1 VACGRKQIPLPQGEG
16 ASKGR
21 VRGSAYCFVV
31 VPLTWPS
38 AILSCRER
46 TRARHVTGTAEIALS
61 VVPSGLCQTTGQMN
75 LSVARFGRHSILGL
89 IWLAFLARGLFYVSI
104 MPMWEG
110 FDEYAHFGFADYM
123 SSKWKLPQPDERVSA
138 EISRSLE
145 LAPLPW
151 SLRDWQTPSTTS
163 MTHDTF
169 WLLSADERDQRVTAL
184 KAIPRDFHGQR
195 EKQYI
200 EESKQP
206 PLYYVL
212 AAGIYRG
219 LGDTDLT
226 TRVFV
231 LRLFGV
237 LLASLVVPL
246 TFMVAKEVLGRAEQA
261 LGVAALVA
269 AMPGLFIDVSRICN
283 DVLAIALFSILI
295 YVLLKAESW
304 GRYGWPLIT
313 LLLTAGLLTKA
324 YFVAAVPAVAVAG
337 AMSIW
342 KTPRPRRLRRAGFIA
357 SCLALGLVLCG
368 WWYLKSLSA
377 GGPIWADAAPSTSMS
392 GVALLS
398 RAMEMPWQ
406 NAINVAWGSHI
417 WIGGWSFLGVR
428 SWMYQ
433 VFYWIFLVGLVGS
446 HVRMVLQ
453 KSQSLMLLWLVFI
466 GFWMSM
472 LYHAFVNFINVGNP
486 VTTGWYLYAVVTCEM
501 TIVAS
506 GLYYLIPQRW
516 SGAVSSLTAL
526 FVMLEAYATHF
537 VLIPY
542 YTGLIRHNA
551 RGTLG
556 TFQLNQASSLGWS
569 ELLRR
574 ASINKPDFLVPS
586 VLIVL
591 WLVFLAASLYLLFVG
606 FNCARNRPAGIA
618 GA

>member
-1 VACGRKQIPLPQGEG
+1 MLWPVSTRRLLPAG
-16 ASKGR
+16 S
-21 VRGSAYCFVV
+21 RGQSAAFV
-31 VPLTWPS
+31 P
-38 AILSCRER
+38 AI
-46 TRARHVTGTAEIALS
+46 
-61 VVPSGLCQTTGQMN
+61 SGLCQTTAHMY
-75 LSVARFGRHSILGL
+75 LSMARSGRRWILGL

-145 LAPLPW
+145 LVPLPW
-151 SLRDWQTPSTTS
+151 SLKDWQTPSTQS

-169 WLLSADERDQRVTAL
+169 WQLSAEERDQRVTAL
-184 KAIPRDFHGQR
+184 KAIPPDFQTR
-195 EKQYI
+195 KEKQYI

-212 AAGIYRG
+212 AAGFYRV
-219 LGDTDLT
+219 LGNTDLT
-226 TRVFV
+226 TRVFL

-246 TFMVAKEVLGRAEQA
+246 TFMVAKDVLVDPEQA

-269 AMPGLFIDVSRICN
+269 TMPGLFIDVSRICN
-283 DVLAIALFSILI
+283 DALAIALFSLLI
-295 YVLLKAESW
+295 YALLKAESW
-304 GRYGWPLIT
+304 GRYGWPLIA

-324 YFVAAVPAVAVAG
+324 YFVAAIPAVAVAG

-342 KTPRPRRLRRAGFIA
+342 KTPRQRRLRCAGFIA

-392 GVALLS
+392 GRALLS
-398 RAMEMPWQ
+398 RAMEMPWR
-406 NAINVAWGSHI
+406 NAITVASSSHV

-433 VFYWIFLVGLVGS
+433 VFSWIFLFGSVGS
-446 HVRMVLQ
+446 FIRMILQ
-453 KSQSLMLLWLVFI
+453 KSQSLMLLWMVFL
-466 GFWMSM
+466 GFWASM
-472 LYHAFVNFINVGNP
+472 LYHAFINFINVGNP
-486 VTTGWYLYAVVTCEM
+486 ATTGWYLYAVVTCEM

-516 SGAVSSLTAL
+516 SSVVSSLTAFFL
-526 FVMLEAYATHF
+526 MLEAYATHF

-551 RGTLG
+551 SGTLE
-556 TFQLNQASSLGWS
+556 TFQLKQASALGWG
-569 ELLRR
+569 ELLNRV
-574 ASINKPDFLVPS
+574 AINKPDFLVPA
-586 VLIVL
+586 VLILL
-591 WLVFLAASLYLLFVG
+591 WVVFLAASLYLLIVG
-606 FNCARNRPAGIA
+606 IHCARHRPVEI
-618 GA
+618 